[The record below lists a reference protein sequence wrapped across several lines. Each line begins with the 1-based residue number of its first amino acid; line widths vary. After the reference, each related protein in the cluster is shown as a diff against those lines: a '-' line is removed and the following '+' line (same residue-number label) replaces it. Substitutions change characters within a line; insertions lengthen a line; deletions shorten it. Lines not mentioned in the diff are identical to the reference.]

1 VFKWA
6 AIKAFL
12 DIPVTDPDDAR
23 RRKLLNILLV
33 YTVILTALTTFFSF
47 ALAGVGLGA
56 PPQNPYLA
64 LISLPTV
71 LVGAMAAYLL
81 NRYVSGY
88 LASTLFLVAVLTSAF
103 TEPVSAT
110 SGKLLLVFPIPIV
123 MASFLIHPAASFVMA
138 TLTSLAV
145 SWVKISVL
153 HTGMDVS
160 LIPTFFVIALVTWIA
175 ARGLE
180 NALKDLRI
188 LNQELDQRVVERTR
202 ELARAL
208 TREQA
213 EASKNQ
219 AILSSIADG
228 VIVFDEHGVATVVNP
243 AMRQMIG
250 KSHEQIIGSSIRE
263 LMRTDVK
270 KEDQEI
276 ICNLLEESK
285 LERPASLKIVW
296 GNKTLLAS
304 FARLLDASGRHSG
317 TVAVFHDFTREAEIE
332 RLKRS
337 FVSRVSHELRTPLN
351 AIIGY
356 ADMLK
361 EAVYG
366 PLSEAQARAADRIG
380 VNGRQL
386 LSIVNDLLDQAQIEA
401 GTLRLKLEPFS
412 PARLLKNVLEVME
425 VLATSKGLSISGHI
439 ADNIPAQLLGDPQRL
454 QQILINLVG
463 NAIKFT
469 DTGSVTVRI
478 YLPGPGRWAL
488 EVSDTGCGI
497 PAEARSYIFEPFRQ
511 VDGSPTRK
519 HSGSGLGLSIVKQL
533 TQMMGGEVLLE
544 SEVGRGSTFTVVL
557 PLLPMGLY
565 AAQEATK

>member
-1 VFKWA
+1 MIKWA

-23 RRKLLNILLV
+23 KRRLLNILLL
-33 YTVILTALTTFFSF
+33 YTVILTALTTIASF
-47 ALAGVGLGA
+47 VFAYVGLGA
-56 PPQNPYLA
+56 PPQNPHLA
-64 LISLPTV
+64 LVSTPIV
-71 LVGAMAAYLL
+71 LVGATLLYLI

-88 LASTLFLVAVLTSAF
+88 LASMLFLFLVLISAF
-103 TEPVSAT
+103 TDPASAT

-123 MASFLIHPAASFVMA
+123 MASFLIRPAASFAMA
-138 TLTSLAV
+138 ALASLAV
-145 SWVKISVL
+145 SWVKLKVL
-153 HTGMDVS
+153 NAGIDVS

-180 NALKDLRI
+180 SALRDLRT
-188 LNQELDQRVVERTR
+188 LNRELDLRVAERTR

-208 TREQA
+208 AREQA

-219 AILSSIADG
+219 AILTSIADG
-228 VIVFDEHGVATVVNP
+228 VIVFDNEGIATVVNP
-243 AMRQMIG
+243 AMRQLLG
-250 KSHEQIIGSSIRE
+250 KTHDQIVGRSIRE
-263 LMRTDVK
+263 LMSTGVSQ
-270 KEDQEI
+270 EDQEI
-276 ICNLLEESK
+276 IYHLLNESALK
-285 LERPASLKIVW
+285 QPASLKIIW
-296 GNKTLLAS
+296 GDKTLLAS
-304 FARLLDASGRHSG
+304 FASLLDAYGRRSG
-317 TVAVFHDFTREAEIE
+317 TVSVFHDFTREAEVE

-366 PLSEAQARAADRIG
+366 PLSEAQARAVDRIG

-401 GTLRLKLEPFS
+401 GTLRLKIELFS
-412 PARLLKNVLEVME
+412 PAELVKNVLEVME
-425 VLATSKGLSISGHI
+425 VLATTKGLSISASVAEDVPTRI
-439 ADNIPAQLLGDPQRL
+439 LGDPQRL

-469 DTGSVTVRI
+469 DTGNVGVRI
-478 YLPGPGRWAL
+478 YLPEPGKWAL

-497 PAEARSYIFEPFRQ
+497 PKEAHSYIFEPFRQ

-519 HSGSGLGLSIVKQL
+519 YPGSGLGLSIVKQL
-533 TQMMGGEVLLE
+533 TSMMGGEVRLE

-557 PLLPMGLY
+557 PLLPVGLY
-565 AAQEATK
+565 AQEAINE

>member
-1 VFKWA
+1 MVKWA
-6 AIKAFL
+6 TVKAFL

-23 RRKLLNILLV
+23 RRRLLNILLL
-33 YTVILTALTTFFSF
+33 YTVILTALTTLASF
-47 ALAGVGLGA
+47 GLAHIGLGN

-64 LISLPTV
+64 LLSTPIV
-71 LVGAMAAYLL
+71 LVGAALLYLL

-88 LASTLFLVAVLTSAF
+88 LASILFLVLVLVSAF
-103 TEPVSAT
+103 TDPESAT

-123 MASFLIHPAASFVMA
+123 MASFLIRPAASFAMA
-138 TLTSLAV
+138 ALVSLAV
-145 SWVKISVL
+145 SWVKVNIVD
-153 HTGMDVS
+153 TGIDVS

-175 ARGLE
+175 ARTLE
-180 NALKDLRI
+180 SALRDLRT
-188 LNQELDQRVVERTR
+188 LNRELDQRVIERTR

-208 TREQA
+208 AREQA

-219 AILSSIADG
+219 AILASIADG
-228 VIVFDEHGVATVVNP
+228 VIVFDNAGVAIAVNP
-243 AMRQMIG
+243 AMRRLLG
-250 KSHEQIIGSSIRE
+250 KSHDQIIGSSIGE
-263 LMRTDVK
+263 LMGADVSQ
-270 KEDQEI
+270 EDQEI
-276 ICNLLEESK
+276 IHHLLNESALK
-285 LERPASLKIVW
+285 HPASLKLVW
-296 GNKTLLAS
+296 GDKTLLAS
-304 FARLLDASGRHSG
+304 FASLLDAYGRRTG
-317 TVAVFHDFTREAEIE
+317 TVSVFHDFTREAELE

-366 PLSEAQARAADRIG
+366 PLSEAQAKAVDRIG

-386 LSIVNDLLDQAQIEA
+386 LNLVNDLLDQAQIEA
-401 GTLRLKLEPFS
+401 GTLRLKIELFS
-412 PARLLKNVLEVME
+412 PAELVRHVLEVME
-425 VLATSKGLSISGHI
+425 VLATTKGLSISASI
-439 ADNIPAQLLGDPQRL
+439 ADDVPSRMLGDPQRL

-469 DTGSVTVRI
+469 DQGSVGIRV
-478 YLPGPGRWAL
+478 YLPGPGQWAL

-497 PAEARSYIFEPFRQ
+497 PREAQSYIFEPFRQ

-519 HSGSGLGLSIVKQL
+519 YSGSGLGLSIVKQL
-533 TQMMGGEVLLE
+533 TTMMGGEVLVE

-557 PLLPMGLY
+557 PILPAGLY
-565 AAQEATK
+565 AQEKADE